1 MKKIKLK
8 IYLWIGKDMWMLT
21 ENPATMAIAEGRMK
35 ALNRERPDAT
45 YRLSQTTEEIL
56 SEIGG
61 WNER

>member
-1 MKKIKLK
+1 
-8 IYLWIGKDMWMLT
+8 MLT

-61 WNER
+61 